1 MPRIAAGKRREPAK
15 RTRPRLTHPRRSS
28 IRASALSLAGH
39 PAERGNPAS
48 RTLGVSYLACASI
61 GEKSR
66 GGGRRVLSSIE
77 QAPRLVDYK
86 GLLDQTPLLSLLQSM
101 QAQRATGTL
110 QVRSGGEAF
119 SLFFLFGHLFHAYG
133 NGSQGEEAVFE
144 PLAWRQGDYTFDPKS
159 KLPTEE
165 TITAPTADILAEA
178 KRRGVPGADN
188 GPVAAIRSPAPPA
201 AAPAPAAP
209 VPHQV
214 SERAVVSQQPQVAPQ
229 ATAEEGPPPT
239 ELYPLP
245 VGKLVYESLKTA
257 FVDFPKLLRSLSTDR
272 LTGYLRL
279 TGQASRGMILF
290 YQGSLIESFYEGGAV
305 VSTGRTAFSLFKND
319 VDRGEGSMDVIEL
332 TAEVVTAIY
341 QLLTAPTILQGLL
354 ARFVDVRALLQYL
367 QEEKIHGSLLVR
379 APDEMGI
386 ILLRDGQLLG
396 AFTRGQ
402 PQLVQDPEVVTRL
415 CADTKTR
422 IEVKAVADLEEPASV
437 SLEEMLAMTPSVP
450 STVYR
455 PAPAPAQ
462 AGSAAQAPPPQ
473 RVPSYQPA
481 PQPAQAPA
489 AGEPDID
496 WPSLMSQ
503 LNQMADNALQNR
515 SKKVKEMLGST
526 EHNVDA
532 LDRTIDRISQT
543 SIMFVDPARLTNLA
557 NEMRQLL
564 EEQR

>member
-1 MPRIAAGKRREPAK
+1 
-15 RTRPRLTHPRRSS
+15 
-28 IRASALSLAGH
+28 
-39 PAERGNPAS
+39 
-48 RTLGVSYLACASI
+48 
-61 GEKSR
+61 
-66 GGGRRVLSSIE
+66 LSSIE
-77 QAPRLVDYK
+77 QAPRLLDYK
-86 GLLDQTPLLSLLQSM
+86 GSLDQTPLLSLLQSM

-110 QVRSGGEAF
+110 QVRKGGEAF

-133 NGSQGEEAVFE
+133 NGSQGEDAVFE

-188 GPVAAIRSPAPPA
+188 GPVAPARPA
-201 AAPAPAAP
+201 AAPAPSAAAAP
-209 VPHQV
+209 AVAAV
-214 SERAVVSQQPQVAPQ
+214 GERPVVSRQPPVQPQPPP
-229 ATAEEGPPPT
+229 EEGPPAT

-257 FVDFPKLLRSLSTDR
+257 FVDFPKLLRSLSADR

-279 TGQASRGMILF
+279 TAQASRGMILF
-290 YQGSLIESFYEGGAV
+290 YQGSLIESFYDGGAV
-305 VSTGRTAFSLFKND
+305 VTTGRTAFSLFKND

-332 TAEVVTAIY
+332 SPEVVTAIY
-341 QLLTAPTILQGLL
+341 QLLTAPTILSGLL
-354 ARFVDVRALLQYL
+354 ARFVDVGALLGYL

-379 APDEMGI
+379 APEEMGI
-386 ILLRDGQLLG
+386 VLLRDGQLLG

-402 PQLVQDPEVVTRL
+402 PQLIQDPEIVTRL
-415 CADTKTR
+415 CADPKTR

-437 SLEEMLAMTPSVP
+437 SLEEMLALTPSLQA
-450 STVYR
+450 TVYR
-455 PAPAPAQ
+455 PAPA
-462 AGSAAQAPPPQ
+462 QAPVTPAPAPPRPQ
-473 RVPSYQPA
+473 SYQPA
-481 PQPAQAPA
+481 PPPPAPA
-489 AGEPDID
+489 SAEPDID
-496 WPSLMSQ
+496 WPALMSQ

-515 SKKVKEMLGST
+515 SKKVKEMLAST

>member
-1 MPRIAAGKRREPAK
+1 MPRIAARKRRGPAK

-28 IRASALSLAGH
+28 LRASALSLAGH

-61 GEKSR
+61 GNKSR
-66 GGGRRVLSSIE
+66 GGGRLSLSSIE

-86 GLLDQTPLLSLLQSM
+86 GSLDQTPLLSLLQSM

-144 PLAWRQGDYTFDPKS
+144 PLAWRQGDYSFDPKS
-159 KLPTEE
+159 TLPTEE

-188 GPVAAIRSPAPPA
+188 GPVAAIRSPAPQATSPA
-201 AAPAPAAP
+201 AAAP
-209 VPHQV
+209 VAPQV
-214 SERAVVSQQPQVAPQ
+214 SERPVVSQPPQVAAQP
-229 ATAEEGPPPT
+229 TAEEGPPPT

-290 YQGSLIESFYEGGAV
+290 HPGSLIESFYDGGAV

-354 ARFVDVRALLQYL
+354 ARFVDVKALLQYL

-386 ILLRDGQLLG
+386 VLLRDGQLLG

-402 PQLVQDPEVVTRL
+402 PQLVQDPEIVTRL
-415 CADTKTR
+415 CADSKTR

-450 STVYR
+450 AAVYR
-455 PAPAPAQ
+455 PAPAAAPA
-462 AGSAAQAPPPQ
+462 ASAPAASAPRAQSFQPAAPPP
-473 RVPSYQPA
+473 
-481 PQPAQAPA
+481 A
-489 AGEPDID
+489 ASAEPDID

-526 EHNVDA
+526 EHNLDA

-557 NEMRQLL
+557 NEMRQLV
-564 EEQR
+564 EDQR

>member
-1 MPRIAAGKRREPAK
+1 MS
-15 RTRPRLTHPRRSS
+15 T
-28 IRASALSLAGH
+28 
-39 PAERGNPAS
+39 
-48 RTLGVSYLACASI
+48 
-61 GEKSR
+61 
-66 GGGRRVLSSIE
+66 IE
-77 QAPRLVDYK
+77 QAP
-86 GLLDQTPLLSLLQSM
+86 GLLDNRGTLNQTPLLTLLQSK

-110 QVRSGGEAF
+110 QVRNGGEAY

-133 NGSQGEEAVFE
+133 NGSQGEEAVFT
-144 PLAWRQGDYTFDPKS
+144 PLSWRQGDYSFDPKS

-188 GPVAAIRSPAPPA
+188 GPAPAREAQAPTQA
-201 AAPAPAAP
+201 AAPPP
-209 VPHQV
+209 PPQPQV
-214 SERAVVSQQPQVAPQ
+214 SERPVVSQPAAAQPPPAP
-229 ATAEEGPPPT
+229 EEGPPAT

-257 FVDFPKLLRSLSTDR
+257 FVDFPKLLRSLSSDR

-279 TGQASRGMILF
+279 TGLASRGMILF
-290 YQGSLIESFYEGGAV
+290 YQGSLIESFYDGGAV

-354 ARFVDVRALLQYL
+354 ARFVDIRALLQYL

-379 APDEMGI
+379 APEEMGI
-386 ILLRDGQLLG
+386 VLLRDGQLLG

-402 PQLVQDPEVVTRL
+402 PKLVQDPEVVTRL
-415 CADTKTR
+415 CADSKTR

-437 SLEEMLAMTPSVP
+437 SLEEMLAMTPSVA

-455 PAPAPAQ
+455 PAPPPAQ
-462 AGSAAQAPPPQ
+462 AGPAAQSAAPQ

-481 PQPAQAPA
+481 PQPAAPPA

-496 WPSLMSQ
+496 WGSLMSQ
-503 LNQMADNALQNR
+503 LNQMADNALANR
-515 SKKVKEMLGST
+515 AKKVKEMLAST
-526 EHNVDA
+526 DHNVDG

-543 SIMFVDPARLTNLA
+543 SIMFVDPAKLMNLA

>member
-1 MPRIAAGKRREPAK
+1 
-15 RTRPRLTHPRRSS
+15 
-28 IRASALSLAGH
+28 
-39 PAERGNPAS
+39 
-48 RTLGVSYLACASI
+48 
-61 GEKSR
+61 
-66 GGGRRVLSSIE
+66 
-77 QAPRLVDYK
+77 
-86 GLLDQTPLLSLLQSM
+86 M

-110 QVRSGGEAF
+110 QVRNGGEAF

-188 GPVAAIRSPAPPA
+188 NGPVAAARPA
-201 AAPAPAAP
+201 AAPAQAAQPAQPAP
-209 VPHQV
+209 QV
-214 SERAVVSQQPQVAPQ
+214 SERPVVSQPSATTPPQ
-229 ATAEEGPPPT
+229 AAPDDGPPAT

-257 FVDFPKLLRSLSTDR
+257 FVDFPKLLRSLSSDR

-279 TGQASRGMILF
+279 TGAASRGMILF
-290 YQGSLIESFYEGGAV
+290 YQGSLIESFYDGGAV

-332 TAEVVTAIY
+332 SSEVVTAIY

-379 APDEMGI
+379 APEEMGI
-386 ILLRDGQLLG
+386 VLLRDGQLLG

-402 PQLVQDPEVVTRL
+402 PQLVQDPEIVTRL
-415 CADTKTR
+415 CAEPKTR

-437 SLEEMLAMTPSVP
+437 SLEEMLAMTPSVAA
-450 STVYR
+450 SVYR
-455 PAPAPAQ
+455 PA
-462 AGSAAQAPPPQ
+462 APPPSAPSAPAAAPQ
-473 RVPSYQPA
+473 RAQSYQPA
-481 PQPAQAPA
+481 PPPAPPA
-489 AGEPDID
+489 ADEPDID

-503 LNQMADNALQNR
+503 LNQMSDNALQNR

-526 EHNVDA
+526 EPNLDA

-557 NEMRQLL
+557 NEMRQLV

>member
-1 MPRIAAGKRREPAK
+1 M
-15 RTRPRLTHPRRSS
+15 
-28 IRASALSLAGH
+28 
-39 PAERGNPAS
+39 
-48 RTLGVSYLACASI
+48 
-61 GEKSR
+61 
-66 GGGRRVLSSIE
+66 SSIE

-86 GLLDQTPLLSLLQSM
+86 GSLDSTPLLSLLQSM

-110 QVRSGGEAF
+110 QVRNGGEAF

-133 NGSQGEEAVFE
+133 DGSQGEEAVFE

-178 KRRGVPGADN
+178 KRRGVPGADSN
-188 GPVAAIRSPAPPA
+188 GPVAAARP
-201 AAPAPAAP
+201 APAPAPSAAAASAP
-209 VPHQV
+209 QV
-214 SERAVVSQQPQVAPQ
+214 SERPLVSQQTQQHSPAQPTQ
-229 ATAEEGPPPT
+229 AEPDEGPPAT

-257 FVDFPKLLRSLSTDR
+257 FVDFPKLLRSLSSDR

-290 YQGSLIESFYEGGAV
+290 YQGSLIESFYDGGAV

-332 TAEVVTAIY
+332 SSEVVTAIY

-354 ARFVDVRALLQYL
+354 ARFVDIRALLQYL

-386 ILLRDGQLLG
+386 VLLRDGQLLG

-415 CADTKTR
+415 CADSKTR

-437 SLEEMLAMTPSVP
+437 SLEEMLAMTPSVAA
-450 STVYR
+450 TVYR
-455 PAPAPAQ
+455 PTAPHAPAAPTASPA
-462 AGSAAQAPPPQ
+462 AAPLRTQN
-473 RVPSYQPA
+473 YQPA
-481 PQPAQAPA
+481 QPAASPA
-489 AGEPDID
+489 NEPDID
-496 WPSLMSQ
+496 WGSLMSQ

-526 EHNVDA
+526 DHTLDA

-543 SIMFVDPARLTNLA
+543 SNMFVDPARLTNLA

>member
-1 MPRIAAGKRREPAK
+1 
-15 RTRPRLTHPRRSS
+15 
-28 IRASALSLAGH
+28 
-39 PAERGNPAS
+39 
-48 RTLGVSYLACASI
+48 V
-61 GEKSR
+61 
-66 GGGRRVLSSIE
+66 SSIE
-77 QAPRLVDYK
+77 QAP
-86 GLLDQTPLLSLLQSM
+86 GLLENRGSLNQTPLLTLLQSK

-110 QVRSGGEAF
+110 QVRNGGEAF

-133 NGSQGEEAVFE
+133 NGSQGEEAVFT
-144 PLAWRQGDYTFDPKS
+144 PLSWRQVDYTFDPKS

-165 TITAPTADILAEA
+165 MITAPTADILAEA

-188 GPVAAIRSPAPPA
+188 GHAPERASQAPTQA
-201 AAPAPAAP
+201 AAPAPPSPVTERPMVSKPSPPVAPPAAP
-209 VPHQV
+209 
-214 SERAVVSQQPQVAPQ
+214 
-229 ATAEEGPPPT
+229 EEGPPAT

-257 FVDFPKLLRSLSTDR
+257 FVDFPKLLRSLSSDR

-290 YQGSLIESFYEGGAV
+290 YQGSLIESFYDGGAV

-332 TAEVVTAIY
+332 SAEVVTAIY

-354 ARFVDVRALLQYL
+354 ARFVDIRALLAYL

-379 APDEMGI
+379 APEEMGI
-386 ILLRDGQLLG
+386 VLLRDGQLLG

-402 PQLVQDPEVVTRL
+402 PQLVQDPEIVTKL
-415 CADTKTR
+415 CAEPKTR

-450 STVYR
+450 ATTYR
-455 PAPAPAQ
+455 PAAPA
-462 AGSAAQAPPPQ
+462 AHAVPAAPAAPPQ
-473 RVPSYQPA
+473 RAQAYQPA
-481 PQPAQAPA
+481 PPPA
-489 AGEPDID
+489 ARAADEPDID
-496 WPSLMSQ
+496 WPPLMNQ

-526 EHNVDA
+526 EHTLDS

-557 NEMRQLL
+557 NEMRQLV

>member
-1 MPRIAAGKRREPAK
+1 M
-15 RTRPRLTHPRRSS
+15 
-28 IRASALSLAGH
+28 
-39 PAERGNPAS
+39 
-48 RTLGVSYLACASI
+48 
-61 GEKSR
+61 
-66 GGGRRVLSSIE
+66 SSIE
-77 QAPRLVDYK
+77 QAPRLLDYK
-86 GLLDQTPLLSLLQSM
+86 GSLDQTPLLSLLQSM

-110 QVRSGGEAF
+110 QVRNGGEAF

-133 NGSQGEEAVFE
+133 NGTQGEEAVFA
-144 PLAWRQGDYTFDPKS
+144 PLGWKQGDYTFDPKS

-188 GPVAAIRSPAPPA
+188 GPVAARPAP
-201 AAPAPAAP
+201 APAPAAP
-209 VPHQV
+209 AAAPSV
-214 SERAVVSQQPQVAPQ
+214 SERAVVSQQPATPPQAAPQ
-229 ATAEEGPPPT
+229 DGGLATT

-257 FVDFPKLLRSLSTDR
+257 FVDFPKLLRSLSADR

-279 TGQASRGMILF
+279 SGQSSRGMILF
-290 YQGSLIESFYEGGAV
+290 YQGSLIESFYDGGAV

-332 TAEVVTAIY
+332 SAEVVTAIY

-379 APDEMGI
+379 APEEMGI
-386 ILLRDGQLLG
+386 VLLRDGQLLG

-402 PQLVQDPEVVTRL
+402 PQLVQDPEIVTRL
-415 CADTKTR
+415 CADSKTR

-437 SLEEMLAMTPSVP
+437 SLEEMLATTPSVP
-450 STVYR
+450 ATVYR
-455 PAPAPAQ
+455 PAPAPAP
-462 AGSAAQAPPPQ
+462 AAASPAPVTAAQRAQPFQP
-473 RVPSYQPA
+473 VAPA
-481 PQPAQAPA
+481 PTPVS
-489 AGEPDID
+489 GEPDIN
-496 WPSLMSQ
+496 WGSLMSQ

-515 SKKVKEMLGST
+515 SKKVKEMLAST
-526 EHNVDA
+526 DHNLDA

-557 NEMRQLL
+557 NEMRGLV

>member
-1 MPRIAAGKRREPAK
+1 M
-15 RTRPRLTHPRRSS
+15 
-28 IRASALSLAGH
+28 
-39 PAERGNPAS
+39 
-48 RTLGVSYLACASI
+48 
-61 GEKSR
+61 
-66 GGGRRVLSSIE
+66 SIE
-77 QAPRLVDYK
+77 QAPRLLDYK
-86 GLLDQTPLLSLLQSM
+86 GSLDQTPLLSLLQSM

-110 QVRSGGEAF
+110 QVRKSGEAF

-133 NGSQGEEAVFE
+133 NGTQGEDAVFE
-144 PLAWRQGDYTFDPKS
+144 PLGWRQGDYTFDPKS

-178 KRRGVPGADN
+178 KRRGVPGSDN
-188 GPVAAIRSPAPPA
+188 GTGSRPAA
-201 AAPAPAAP
+201 AAPAPPPPPAP
-209 VPHQV
+209 APAPV
-214 SERAVVSQQPQVAPQ
+214 SERTVVSAQQPAPVAAP
-229 ATAEEGPPPT
+229 AAEEGPPAT

-257 FVDFPKLLRSLSTDR
+257 FVDFPKLLRSLSADR

-290 YQGSLIESFYEGGAV
+290 YQGSLIESFYDGGAV
-305 VSTGRTAFSLFKND
+305 VTTGRTAFSLFKND

-332 TAEVVTAIY
+332 SSEVVTAIY

-354 ARFVDVRALLQYL
+354 ARFVDVRALLEYL
-367 QEEKIHGSLLVR
+367 QEERIHGSLLVR
-379 APDEMGI
+379 APEEMGI

-402 PQLVQDPEVVTRL
+402 PQLVSDPEIVTRL
-415 CADTKTR
+415 CAESKTR

-437 SLEEMLAMTPSVP
+437 SLEEMLATTPSVAA
-450 STVYR
+450 TVYR
-455 PAPAPAQ
+455 PTPAPAPA
-462 AGSAAQAPPPQ
+462 ASPAAPAASPRAAAQSYPAPVQAAPPP
-473 RVPSYQPA
+473 PS
-481 PQPAQAPA
+481 A
-489 AGEPDID
+489 AEPDVD
-496 WPSLMSQ
+496 WNSLMSQ

-515 SKKVKEMLGST
+515 AKKVKEMLAST
-526 EHNVDA
+526 EHNLDA

-557 NEMRQLL
+557 NEMRQLV

>member
-1 MPRIAAGKRREPAK
+1 
-15 RTRPRLTHPRRSS
+15 
-28 IRASALSLAGH
+28 
-39 PAERGNPAS
+39 
-48 RTLGVSYLACASI
+48 V
-61 GEKSR
+61 
-66 GGGRRVLSSIE
+66 SSIE
-77 QAPRLVDYK
+77 QAPRLLDYK
-86 GLLDQTPLLSLLQSM
+86 GSLDQTPLLSLLQSM

-110 QVRSGGEAF
+110 QVRNGGEAF

-133 NGSQGEEAVFE
+133 DGSQGEEAVFE

-188 GPVAAIRSPAPPA
+188 GPVAPARVAPA
-201 AAPAPAAP
+201 AAPAPAAQAAP
-209 VPHQV
+209 AAAPPV
-214 SERAVVSQQPQVAPQ
+214 SERPGVSQPPAAQPQPQ
-229 ATAEEGPPPT
+229 AEEVVPT

-257 FVDFPKLLRSLSTDR
+257 FVDFPKLLRSLSADR

-279 TGQASRGMILF
+279 TGSASRGMILF
-290 YQGSLIESFYEGGAV
+290 YQGSLIESFYDGGAV

-332 TAEVVTAIY
+332 SSEVVTAIY

-354 ARFVDVRALLQYL
+354 ARFVDIRALLQYL

-386 ILLRDGQLLG
+386 VLLRDGQLLG
-396 AFTRGQ
+396 AFTGGQ
-402 PQLVQDPEVVTRL
+402 PQLVQDPEIVTKL
-415 CADTKTR
+415 CADSKTR

-437 SLEEMLAMTPSVP
+437 SLEEMLAITPSMP
-450 STVYR
+450 ATVYR
-455 PAPAPAQ
+455 PAPAATPAAPAASAPRPQ
-462 AGSAAQAPPPQ
+462 AFQPAAPPP
-473 RVPSYQPA
+473 A
-481 PQPAQAPA
+481 PPGA
-489 AGEPDID
+489 EPDID

-515 SKKVKEMLGST
+515 SKKVKEMLAST
-526 EHNVDA
+526 EHHLDA
-532 LDRTIDRISQT
+532 VDRTIDRISQT

-557 NEMRQLL
+557 NEMRQLV
-564 EEQR
+564 EDQR

>member
-1 MPRIAAGKRREPAK
+1 MS
-15 RTRPRLTHPRRSS
+15 T
-28 IRASALSLAGH
+28 
-39 PAERGNPAS
+39 
-48 RTLGVSYLACASI
+48 
-61 GEKSR
+61 
-66 GGGRRVLSSIE
+66 IE
-77 QAPRLVDYK
+77 QAP
-86 GLLDQTPLLSLLQSM
+86 GLLDNRGTLNQTPLLTLLQSK

-110 QVRSGGEAF
+110 QVRNGGEAY

-133 NGSQGEEAVFE
+133 NGSQGEEAVFT
-144 PLAWRQGDYTFDPKS
+144 PLAWRQGDYSFDPKS

-188 GPVAAIRSPAPPA
+188 GPAPAREAQAPTQA
-201 AAPAPAAP
+201 AAPAAP
-209 VPHQV
+209 PQAQSQV
-214 SERAVVSQQPQVAPQ
+214 SERPVVSQPAATQPAP
-229 ATAEEGPPPT
+229 TPEEGPPAT

-257 FVDFPKLLRSLSTDR
+257 FVDFPKLLRSLSSDR

-279 TGQASRGMILF
+279 TGAASRGMILF
-290 YQGSLIESFYEGGAV
+290 YQGSLIESFYDGGAV

-332 TAEVVTAIY
+332 SAEVVTAIY

-354 ARFVDVRALLQYL
+354 ARFVDIRALLQYL

-379 APDEMGI
+379 APEEMGI

-402 PQLVQDPEVVTRL
+402 PLLVQDPEIVTRL
-415 CADTKTR
+415 CADSKTR

-437 SLEEMLAMTPSVP
+437 SLEEMLAMTPSVA

-455 PAPAPAQ
+455 PAPPPQQAGPAAQPAPA
-462 AGSAAQAPPPQ
+462 PQ
-473 RVPSYQPA
+473 RAQNYQPA
-481 PQPAQAPA
+481 PQPVQGPP
-489 AGEPDID
+489 AGEPDVD

-503 LNQMADNALQNR
+503 LNQMADNALANR
-515 SKKVKEMLGST
+515 SKKVKEMLAST
-526 EHNVDA
+526 EHTVDA

>member
-1 MPRIAAGKRREPAK
+1 M
-15 RTRPRLTHPRRSS
+15 
-28 IRASALSLAGH
+28 
-39 PAERGNPAS
+39 
-48 RTLGVSYLACASI
+48 
-61 GEKSR
+61 
-66 GGGRRVLSSIE
+66 SSIE
-77 QAPRLVDYK
+77 QAPRLLDYK
-86 GLLDQTPLLSLLQSM
+86 GSLDQTPLLSLLQSM

-110 QVRSGGEAF
+110 QVRNGGEAF

-133 NGSQGEEAVFE
+133 DGSQGEEAVFE

-188 GPVAAIRSPAPPA
+188 GPVAPTRVAPAPA
-201 AAPAPAAP
+201 AQAAPAPAP
-209 VPHQV
+209 PV
-214 SERAVVSQQPQVAPQ
+214 SERPVVSQPPATQPQPQ
-229 ATAEEGPPPT
+229 AEEVVPI

-257 FVDFPKLLRSLSTDR
+257 FVDFPKLLRSLSADR

-279 TGQASRGMILF
+279 SGSASRGMILF
-290 YQGSLIESFYEGGAV
+290 YQGSLIESFYDGGAV

-332 TAEVVTAIY
+332 SSEVVTAIY

-354 ARFVDVRALLQYL
+354 ARFVDIRALLQYL

-386 ILLRDGQLLG
+386 VLLRDGQLLG

-402 PQLVQDPEVVTRL
+402 PQLVQDPEIVTKL
-415 CADTKTR
+415 CADSKTR

-437 SLEEMLAMTPSVP
+437 SLEEMLATSPSVP
-450 STVYR
+450 ATVYR
-455 PAPAPAQ
+455 PAAAAAPAASTPAASAPRPQ
-462 AGSAAQAPPPQ
+462 AFQPAPPP
-473 RVPSYQPA
+473 PA
-481 PQPAQAPA
+481 PPGA
-489 AGEPDID
+489 EPDID

-515 SKKVKEMLGST
+515 SKKVKEMLAST
-526 EHNVDA
+526 EHNLDA
-532 LDRTIDRISQT
+532 VDRTIDRISQT

-557 NEMRQLL
+557 NEMRQLV
-564 EEQR
+564 EDQR

>member
-1 MPRIAAGKRREPAK
+1 
-15 RTRPRLTHPRRSS
+15 
-28 IRASALSLAGH
+28 
-39 PAERGNPAS
+39 
-48 RTLGVSYLACASI
+48 
-61 GEKSR
+61 
-66 GGGRRVLSSIE
+66 
-77 QAPRLVDYK
+77 
-86 GLLDQTPLLSLLQSM
+86 M

-188 GPVAAIRSPAPPA
+188 GPVAAVRSPAPST
-201 AAPAPAAP
+201 PAPAAAAP
-209 VPHQV
+209 TPQV
-214 SERAVVSQQPQVAPQ
+214 SERSVVSQQPQPAPQ
-229 ATAEEGPPPT
+229 PAP

-257 FVDFPKLLRSLSTDR
+257 FVDFPKLLRSLSSDR

-290 YQGSLIESFYEGGAV
+290 YQGSLIESFYDGGAV

-354 ARFVDVRALLQYL
+354 ARFVDIRALLQYL

-386 ILLRDGQLLG
+386 VLLRDGQLLG

-402 PQLVQDPEVVTRL
+402 PQLMQDPEIVTRL
-415 CADTKTR
+415 CADSKTR

-450 STVYR
+450 ATVYR
-455 PAPAPAQ
+455 PAPAQPSTAAAATMAPAPRVQ
-462 AGSAAQAPPPQ
+462 PHPPAAAAAAPP
-473 RVPSYQPA
+473 SA
-481 PQPAQAPA
+481 
-489 AGEPDID
+489 EPDID

-503 LNQMADNALQNR
+503 LNQMADSALQSR
-515 SKKVKEMLGST
+515 SKKVKEMLSST

>member
-1 MPRIAAGKRREPAK
+1 M
-15 RTRPRLTHPRRSS
+15 
-28 IRASALSLAGH
+28 
-39 PAERGNPAS
+39 
-48 RTLGVSYLACASI
+48 
-61 GEKSR
+61 
-66 GGGRRVLSSIE
+66 SSIE

-86 GLLDQTPLLSLLQSM
+86 GSLDQTPLLSLLQSM

-188 GPVAAIRSPAPPA
+188 GPVAAIRSPSQPTATPPA
-201 AAPAPAAP
+201 AAAAAP
-209 VPHQV
+209 QV
-214 SERAVVSQQPQVAPQ
+214 SERALVSQPPQAAPQVV
-229 ATAEEGPPPT
+229 AEEGPPPT

-257 FVDFPKLLRSLSTDR
+257 FVDFPKLLRSLSQDR

-290 YQGSLIESFYEGGAV
+290 YQGSLIESFYDGGAV

-379 APDEMGI
+379 APEEMGI

-402 PQLVQDPEVVTRL
+402 PQLMQDPEIVTRL
-415 CADTKTR
+415 CADSKTR

-450 STVYR
+450 ATVYR
-455 PAPAPAQ
+455 PAP
-462 AGSAAQAPPPQ
+462 
-473 RVPSYQPA
+473 
-481 PQPAQAPA
+481 PQPSTAPA
-489 AGEPDID
+489 ATMAPAARAQPHPPAPAATAPVSAEPDID

-503 LNQMADNALQNR
+503 LNQMADSALQSR
-515 SKKVKEMLGST
+515 SKKVKEMLSST
-526 EHNVDA
+526 EHSVDA

>member
-1 MPRIAAGKRREPAK
+1 M
-15 RTRPRLTHPRRSS
+15 
-28 IRASALSLAGH
+28 
-39 PAERGNPAS
+39 
-48 RTLGVSYLACASI
+48 
-61 GEKSR
+61 
-66 GGGRRVLSSIE
+66 SSIE
-77 QAPRLVDYK
+77 QAPRLLDYK
-86 GLLDQTPLLSLLQSM
+86 GSLDQTPLLSLLQSM

-110 QVRSGGEAF
+110 QVRNGSEAF

-133 NGSQGEEAVFE
+133 DGSQGEEAVFE
-144 PLAWRQGDYTFDPKS
+144 PLAWRRGDYTFDPKS

-178 KRRGVPGADN
+178 RRRGVPGADN
-188 GPVAAIRSPAPPA
+188 GPVAPTRA
-201 AAPAPAAP
+201 ARAPAPTVQAVPAP
-209 VPHQV
+209 SSQV
-214 SERAVVSQQPQVAPQ
+214 SERPVVNQQAAVPAP
-229 ATAEEGPPPT
+229 TPAEEVPPPT

-257 FVDFPKLLRSLSTDR
+257 FVDFPKLLRSLSSDR

-279 TGQASRGMILF
+279 TGSASRGMILF
-290 YQGSLIESFYEGGAV
+290 YQGSLIESFYDGGAV

-332 TAEVVTAIY
+332 SSEVVTAIY

-354 ARFVDVRALLQYL
+354 ARFVDIRALLQYL

-386 ILLRDGQLLG
+386 VLLRDGQLLG

-402 PQLVQDPEVVTRL
+402 PQLVQDPEIVTRL
-415 CADTKTR
+415 CADSKTR

-450 STVYR
+450 AAIYR
-455 PAPAPAQ
+455 PVPAAAPATSAPA
-462 AGSAAQAPPPQ
+462 ASAPRAPSFPPAVAPPP
-473 RVPSYQPA
+473 PA
-481 PQPAQAPA
+481 SA
-489 AGEPDID
+489 EPDID

-503 LNQMADNALQNR
+503 LNQLADTALQNR
-515 SKKVKEMLGST
+515 AKKVKEMLAST
-526 EHNVDA
+526 EHNPDA

-557 NEMRQLL
+557 SEMRQLV
-564 EEQR
+564 EDQR

>member
-1 MPRIAAGKRREPAK
+1 M
-15 RTRPRLTHPRRSS
+15 
-28 IRASALSLAGH
+28 
-39 PAERGNPAS
+39 
-48 RTLGVSYLACASI
+48 
-61 GEKSR
+61 
-66 GGGRRVLSSIE
+66 SSIE

-86 GLLDQTPLLSLLQSM
+86 GSLDSTPLLSLLQSM

-110 QVRSGGEAF
+110 QVRNGGEAF

-178 KRRGVPGADN
+178 KRRGVPGASDN
-188 GPVAAIRSPAPPA
+188 GPVAAARPSPS
-201 AAPAPAAP
+201 PAPAAAAP
-209 VPHQV
+209 PQPQV
-214 SERAVVSQQPQVAPQ
+214 SERPVVSQQPPAAQP
-229 ATAEEGPPPT
+229 EPGPDDGPPAT

-257 FVDFPKLLRSLSTDR
+257 FVDFPKLLRSLSSDH

-279 TGQASRGMILF
+279 TGAASRGMILF
-290 YQGSLIESFYEGGAV
+290 YQGSLIESFYDGGAV

-332 TAEVVTAIY
+332 SSEVVTAIY

-386 ILLRDGQLLG
+386 VLLRDGALLG

-402 PQLVQDPEVVTRL
+402 PQLVQDPEIVTRL
-415 CADTKTR
+415 CADSKTR
-422 IEVKAVADLEEPASV
+422 IEVKAVADLEEPESV

-450 STVYR
+450 ATTYR
-455 PAPAPAQ
+455 PAPSQPAAAHAPAAPRAQSYQAAPAPAPA
-462 AGSAAQAPPPQ
+462 
-473 RVPSYQPA
+473 
-481 PQPAQAPA
+481 PA
-489 AGEPDID
+489 ASGEPDID
-496 WPSLMSQ
+496 WPALMSQ
-503 LNQMADNALQNR
+503 LNQMADAALQNR
-515 SKKVKEMLGST
+515 SKKVKEMLAST
-526 EHNVDA
+526 EHNLDG
-532 LDRTIDRISQT
+532 LDRTVDRISQT

-557 NEMRQLL
+557 NEMRQLV

>member
-1 MPRIAAGKRREPAK
+1 M
-15 RTRPRLTHPRRSS
+15 
-28 IRASALSLAGH
+28 
-39 PAERGNPAS
+39 
-48 RTLGVSYLACASI
+48 
-61 GEKSR
+61 
-66 GGGRRVLSSIE
+66 SSIE
-77 QAPRLVDYK
+77 QAPRILDYK
-86 GLLDQTPLLSLLQSM
+86 GSLDHTPLLSLLQSM

-110 QVRSGGEAF
+110 QVRNGGEAF

-133 NGSQGEEAVFE
+133 NGSQGEEAVFA
-144 PLAWRQGDYTFDPKS
+144 PLSWRQGDYTFDPKS

-188 GPVAAIRSPAPPA
+188 GPVAVRQ
-201 AAPAPAAP
+201 APAPAPPPAP
-209 VPHQV
+209 QAPPV
-214 SERAVVSQQPQVAPQ
+214 SERAVVSAQPAPAPSSQAPQ
-229 ATAEEGPPPT
+229 QEGPPPT

-257 FVDFPKLLRSLSTDR
+257 FVDFPKLLRSLSADR

-290 YQGSLIESFYEGGAV
+290 YQGSLIESFYDGGAV

-332 TAEVVTAIY
+332 SAEVVTAIY
-341 QLLTAPTILQGLL
+341 QLLTAPTILQGLM

-379 APDEMGI
+379 APEEMGI
-386 ILLRDGQLLG
+386 VLLRDGQLLG

-402 PQLVQDPEVVTRL
+402 PQLMQDPELVTRL
-415 CADTKTR
+415 CADPKTR

-437 SLEEMLAMTPSVP
+437 SLEEMLAITPSIP
-450 STVYR
+450 ATIYR
-455 PAPAPAQ
+455 PTSAAATPASAPAAPRAPAYQPPPPPAPAGA
-462 AGSAAQAPPPQ
+462 
-473 RVPSYQPA
+473 
-481 PQPAQAPA
+481 
-489 AGEPDID
+489 EPDID
-496 WPSLMSQ
+496 WNSLMSQ

-515 SKKVKEMLGST
+515 SKKVKEMLAST
-526 EHNVDA
+526 EHNQDA

-557 NEMRQLL
+557 NEMRQLV
-564 EEQR
+564 EDQR

>member
-1 MPRIAAGKRREPAK
+1 MPRIAARKRRGPAK

-66 GGGRRVLSSIE
+66 GGGRLFLSSIE

-86 GLLDQTPLLSLLQSM
+86 GSLDQTPLLSLLQSM

-188 GPVAAIRSPAPPA
+188 GPVAAIRSPAPQATSPA
-201 AAPAPAAP
+201 AAAP
-209 VPHQV
+209 VAPQV
-214 SERAVVSQQPQVAPQ
+214 SERPVVSQPPQVTAQP
-229 ATAEEGPPPT
+229 TAEEGPPPT

-290 YQGSLIESFYEGGAV
+290 YQGSLIESFYDGGAV

-354 ARFVDVRALLQYL
+354 ALFVDIRALLQYL

-386 ILLRDGQLLG
+386 VLLRDGQLLG

-402 PQLVQDPEVVTRL
+402 PQLMQDPEIVTRL
-415 CADTKTR
+415 CADSKTR

-455 PAPAPAQ
+455 PTPAPVQ
-462 AGSAAQAPPPQ
+462 AGPAAQAQAPQ
-473 RVPSYQPA
+473 RVPSYQA
-481 PQPAQAPA
+481 AQPVQAPA

-496 WPSLMSQ
+496 WPALMSQ
-503 LNQMADNALQNR
+503 LNQMADTALQNR
-515 SKKVKEMLGST
+515 SKKVKEMLSST

>member
-1 MPRIAAGKRREPAK
+1 
-15 RTRPRLTHPRRSS
+15 
-28 IRASALSLAGH
+28 
-39 PAERGNPAS
+39 
-48 RTLGVSYLACASI
+48 VST
-61 GEKSR
+61 
-66 GGGRRVLSSIE
+66 IE
-77 QAPRLVDYK
+77 QAP
-86 GLLDQTPLLSLLQSM
+86 GLLDNRGTLNQTPLLTLLQSK

-110 QVRSGGEAF
+110 QVRNGGEAY

-133 NGSQGEEAVFE
+133 NGSQGEEAVFT
-144 PLAWRQGDYTFDPKS
+144 PLSWRQGDYSFDPKS

-188 GPVAAIRSPAPPA
+188 GPAPAREAQAPTQAAAPPPPPKPQVNERPVVSQPA
-201 AAPAPAAP
+201 AAAQPPPAP
-209 VPHQV
+209 
-214 SERAVVSQQPQVAPQ
+214 
-229 ATAEEGPPPT
+229 EEGPPAT

-257 FVDFPKLLRSLSTDR
+257 FVDFPKLLRSLSSDR

-279 TGQASRGMILF
+279 TGLASRGMILF
-290 YQGSLIESFYEGGAV
+290 YQGSLIESFYDGGAV

-354 ARFVDVRALLQYL
+354 ARFVDIRALLQYL

-379 APDEMGI
+379 APEEMGI
-386 ILLRDGQLLG
+386 VLLRDGQLLG

-415 CADTKTR
+415 CADSKTR

-437 SLEEMLAMTPSVP
+437 SLEEMLAMTPSVA

-455 PAPAPAQ
+455 PAPPPAQ
-462 AGSAAQAPPPQ
+462 AGPAAQPAAPQ

-481 PQPAQAPA
+481 PQPAAPPA

-496 WPSLMSQ
+496 WGSLMSQ

-515 SKKVKEMLGST
+515 SKKVKEMLAST
-526 EHNVDA
+526 DRNVDG

>member
-1 MPRIAAGKRREPAK
+1 
-15 RTRPRLTHPRRSS
+15 
-28 IRASALSLAGH
+28 
-39 PAERGNPAS
+39 
-48 RTLGVSYLACASI
+48 
-61 GEKSR
+61 
-66 GGGRRVLSSIE
+66 LSSIE

-86 GLLDQTPLLSLLQSM
+86 GSLDQTPLLSLLQSM

-188 GPVAAIRSPAPPA
+188 GPVAAIRTPPTPA
-201 AAPAPAAP
+201 AGPAPAAP
-209 VPHQV
+209 VPHPV

-229 ATAEEGPPPT
+229 PTAEEGPPPT

-290 YQGSLIESFYEGGAV
+290 YQGSLIESFYDGGAV

-332 TAEVVTAIY
+332 TSEVVTAIY

-402 PQLVQDPEVVTRL
+402 PQLMQDPEIVTRL

-450 STVYR
+450 ATVYR
-455 PAPAPAQ
+455 PAP
-462 AGSAAQAPPPQ
+462 PQ
-473 RVPSYQPA
+473 PSTAPA
-481 PQPAQAPA
+481 PQAAPRAQPRAPA
-489 AGEPDID
+489 PPAAAPASAEPDID

-503 LNQMADNALQNR
+503 LNQMADSALQSR
-515 SKKVKEMLGST
+515 SKKVKEMLSST

-557 NEMRQLL
+557 NEMRQVL

>member
-1 MPRIAAGKRREPAK
+1 
-15 RTRPRLTHPRRSS
+15 
-28 IRASALSLAGH
+28 
-39 PAERGNPAS
+39 
-48 RTLGVSYLACASI
+48 
-61 GEKSR
+61 
-66 GGGRRVLSSIE
+66 
-77 QAPRLVDYK
+77 
-86 GLLDQTPLLSLLQSM
+86 M

-110 QVRSGGEAF
+110 QVRNGGEAF

-178 KRRGVPGADN
+178 KRRGVPGASDN
-188 GPVAAIRSPAPPA
+188 GTVAAATRP
-201 AAPAPAAP
+201 APAPAAQP
-209 VPHQV
+209 APQPQV
-214 SERAVVSQQPQVAPQ
+214 NERPVVSQQQPPAPTAQ
-229 ATAEEGPPPT
+229 AQPTPEDGPPAT

-257 FVDFPKLLRSLSTDR
+257 FVDFPKLLRSLSSDH

-279 TGQASRGMILF
+279 TGAASRGMILF
-290 YQGSLIESFYEGGAV
+290 YQGSLIESFYDGGAV

-332 TAEVVTAIY
+332 SAEVVTAIY

-354 ARFVDVRALLQYL
+354 ARFVDVRALLAYL

-386 ILLRDGQLLG
+386 VLLRDGALLG

-402 PQLVQDPEVVTRL
+402 PQLMQDPEIVTRL
-415 CADTKTR
+415 CADAKTR
-422 IEVKAVADLEEPASV
+422 IEVKAVADLEEPESV

-450 STVYR
+450 ATTYR
-455 PAPAPAQ
+455 PAPAQPA
-462 AGSAAQAPPPQ
+462 AAPAPAAPRAQ
-473 RVPSYQPA
+473 NYQPA
-481 PQPAQAPA
+481 PAPA
-489 AGEPDID
+489 APASNEPDID
-496 WPSLMSQ
+496 WPALMSQ
-503 LNQMADNALQNR
+503 LNQMADAALQNR
-515 SKKVKEMLGST
+515 SKKVKEMLAST
-526 EHNVDA
+526 EHNLDG

-557 NEMRQLL
+557 NEMRQLV

>member
-1 MPRIAAGKRREPAK
+1 
-15 RTRPRLTHPRRSS
+15 
-28 IRASALSLAGH
+28 
-39 PAERGNPAS
+39 
-48 RTLGVSYLACASI
+48 VST
-61 GEKSR
+61 
-66 GGGRRVLSSIE
+66 IE
-77 QAPRLVDYK
+77 QAP
-86 GLLDQTPLLSLLQSM
+86 GLLDNKGSLNQTPLLTLLQSK

-110 QVRSGGEAF
+110 QVRNGGEAY

-133 NGSQGEEAVFE
+133 NGSQGEDAVFT
-144 PLAWRQGDYTFDPKS
+144 PLSWRQGDYSFDPKS

-178 KRRGVPGADN
+178 KRRGVPGAEN
-188 GPVAAIRSPAPPA
+188 GPAPAREAPAAQAVAAAPPSQPQVKERAMVSQPPA
-201 AAPAPAAP
+201 AAQPPPAP
-209 VPHQV
+209 
-214 SERAVVSQQPQVAPQ
+214 
-229 ATAEEGPPPT
+229 EEGPPAT

-257 FVDFPKLLRSLSTDR
+257 FVDFPKLLRSLSSDR

-279 TGQASRGMILF
+279 TGLASRGMILF
-290 YQGSLIESFYEGGAV
+290 YQGSLIESFYDGGAV

-332 TAEVVTAIY
+332 SAEVVTAIY

-386 ILLRDGQLLG
+386 VLLRDGQLLG

-402 PQLVQDPEVVTRL
+402 PQLVPDPEVVTRL
-415 CADTKTR
+415 CADSKTR

-455 PAPAPAQ
+455 PAPPPQ
-462 AGSAAQAPPPQ
+462 AGPAAQPAPPQ
-473 RVPSYQPA
+473 RAPSYQPA
-481 PQPAQAPA
+481 PQPVQPPA

-496 WPSLMSQ
+496 WPSVMSQ

-515 SKKVKEMLGST
+515 SKKVKEMLAST
-526 EHNVDA
+526 EHNMDA

>member
-1 MPRIAAGKRREPAK
+1 
-15 RTRPRLTHPRRSS
+15 
-28 IRASALSLAGH
+28 
-39 PAERGNPAS
+39 
-48 RTLGVSYLACASI
+48 V
-61 GEKSR
+61 
-66 GGGRRVLSSIE
+66 SSIE

-86 GLLDQTPLLSLLQSM
+86 GSLDSTPLLSLLQSM

-110 QVRSGGEAF
+110 QVRNGGEAF

-133 NGSQGEEAVFE
+133 NGNQGEEAVFE
-144 PLAWRQGDYTFDPKS
+144 PLGWRQGDYTFDPKS

-188 GPVAAIRSPAPPA
+188 GPVAATRPAPAPTPPAAPPA
-201 AAPAPAAP
+201 P
-209 VPHQV
+209 QV
-214 SERAVVSQQPQVAPQ
+214 SERPVVSQQPPAAQPP
-229 ATAEEGPPPT
+229 ATPEEGPPAT

-257 FVDFPKLLRSLSTDR
+257 FVDFPKLLRSLSSDR

-290 YQGSLIESFYEGGAV
+290 YQGSLIESFYDGGAV

-332 TAEVVTAIY
+332 TSEVVTAIY

-354 ARFVDVRALLQYL
+354 ARFVDIRALLQYL

-386 ILLRDGQLLG
+386 VLLRDGQLLG

-402 PQLVQDPEVVTRL
+402 PQLVQDPEIVTRL
-415 CADTKTR
+415 CAEPKTR

-450 STVYR
+450 ATVYR
-455 PAPAPAQ
+455 PAASPAPA
-462 AGSAAQAPPPQ
+462 AHAAPTVAPQ
-473 RVPSYQPA
+473 RAQSYQPA
-481 PQPAQAPA
+481 PPPPPPA

-496 WPSLMSQ
+496 WPSLMGQ

-515 SKKVKEMLGST
+515 SKKVKEMLAST
-526 EHNVDA
+526 EHTLDA

-557 NEMRQLL
+557 NEMRQVV